1 MRRHRTTTCERF
13 AGGRVSLHGAKGTA
27 AAFGAGD
34 GVEVFPSYGGLEGVP
49 ATSSRSIETGGGG
62 DEEFPEAAIAV
73 ERGNPS
79 MLANGSV
86 SGTIEDMLYGM
97 SATTQEEMMT
107 GLSITHPPQDAVQLS
122 VVEKSTVKDPLR
134 SAEILW
140 VLTKMPILNPRDV
153 CYLKATGVGTDRNG
167 KPYGYLVLHSVD
179 LPECPPFDYRRT
191 KVLRAKLFFSF
202 LFRETSPG
210 YVDVMGRGIFDLAG
224 GELLKFVLPH
234 ATTALFNV
242 ILKGGSCGEAKK
254 LTLLAF
260 RNYDERRHSKAL
272 TKKSVCSMCIRGNK
286 GMLRLRSCDLCGVPI
301 CKKCKIKDK
310 RIFTGTKH
318 PSREAV
324 CCATCSQQAK
334 GITGVRL
341 GEPEF
346 IVVAEYYSKSR
357 PTSSSASS
365 GLSAAAATLSTLSLE
380 ASARQAQQ
388 STVERDNDTGTS
400 EPTPSL
406 LSDPG
411 KTASSVAVTN
421 STVGDSCA
429 SFDFDVSFSSDR
441 NSSEYRFKY
450 GENLDEEP
458 DSGPAIS
465 AELLAE
471 LGDVTE
477 ETAPKAWS
485 DNYGVDGDDFAKP
498 VACYRTASKRRPNN
512 MLEWMME
519 LQSSAEEAYI
529 TAKANEEIM
538 KKAMRPSP
546 RPAELHAVQP
556 ELRPVGVPLSP
567 GCFQATDADRVRY
580 TTLIRGRVD
589 SLLRDEVYYAERR
602 ARNDPFLHA
611 GEWKQ
616 VKKEKDLTFY
626 RRLQRGRSLRE
637 LALEEELPEIQRAVE
652 RGYKSMICD
661 GFVKGTIEDMMYGMT
676 ASSQDDLMTGFS
688 FKDPPKDCVWLGS
701 ATGVEMDAKGE
712 KYGYMVL
719 HGVHIAQCPPFAAHG
734 ISRAKMYFACLFQEP
749 RPGVLK
755 VTVRGIFDLSK
766 KVRMLKGLVSAAT
779 TSIMVGLF
787 NGIGIG
793 EAKKLTLLAKLS
805 ATVADSTTLR
815 ILLNSHCATCAANAH
830 RFSVV
835 QMYSGRIWLPATC
848 VEEPCAPIV
857 RVVSSNE
864 CSGSQPSVL

>member
-1 MRRHRTTTCERF
+1 MPPSPLSSSRAARSYAIDELPDTMHFPLPANYFGNIQVSSSKRQECGDIVRRHVNALLADEYRYTERKAQQQPLVQATEWKF
-13 AGGRVSLHGAKGTA
+13 FRRMGDLKVYQRRLRGRSRQ
-27 AAFGAGD
+27 
-34 GVEVFPSYGGLEGVP
+34 EV
-49 ATSSRSIETGGGG
+49 AG

-260 RNYDERRHSKAL
+260 RNYDERRHFKAL

-538 KKAMRPSP
+538 KKAMR
-546 RPAELHAVQP
+546 
-556 ELRPVGVPLSP
+556 
-567 GCFQATDADRVRY
+567 
-580 TTLIRGRVD
+580 
-589 SLLRDEVYYAERR
+589 
-602 ARNDPFLHA
+602 
-611 GEWKQ
+611 
-616 VKKEKDLTFY
+616 
-626 RRLQRGRSLRE
+626 
-637 LALEEELPEIQRAVE
+637 
-652 RGYKSMICD
+652 
-661 GFVKGTIEDMMYGMT
+661 
-676 ASSQDDLMTGFS
+676 
-688 FKDPPKDCVWLGS
+688 
-701 ATGVEMDAKGE
+701 
-712 KYGYMVL
+712 
-719 HGVHIAQCPPFAAHG
+719 
-734 ISRAKMYFACLFQEP
+734 
-749 RPGVLK
+749 
-755 VTVRGIFDLSK
+755 
-766 KVRMLKGLVSAAT
+766 
-779 TSIMVGLF
+779 
-787 NGIGIG
+787 
-793 EAKKLTLLAKLS
+793 
-805 ATVADSTTLR
+805 
-815 ILLNSHCATCAANAH
+815 
-830 RFSVV
+830 
-835 QMYSGRIWLPATC
+835 
-848 VEEPCAPIV
+848 
-857 RVVSSNE
+857 
-864 CSGSQPSVL
+864 